1 MPDLVKPFESKD
13 EIRLNDGKYLIE
25 TSKGEIVYRTG
36 KCKYWEQR
44 EQATKVAE
52 YWSKQHAVY
61 VHLYRLSGGF
71 LRWVGYWVG
80 GKPVKMNEM
89 GF

>member
-36 KCKYWEQR
+36 QCKYWEQR
-44 EQATKVAE
+44 EQATKVA
-52 YWSKQHAVY
+52 
-61 VHLYRLSGGF
+61 
-71 LRWVGYWVG
+71 
-80 GKPVKMNEM
+80 
-89 GF
+89 